1 MKKVKQPKQSQI
13 LSRDFNIQK
22 CSTGELNLGTKT
34 IKDKTK
40 YTRKH
45 KHKQKLI

>member
-1 MKKVKQPKQSQI
+1 MKKDKQTQLTQ
-13 LSRDFNIQK
+13 SRDFNIQK

-40 YTRKH
+40 YTRKQ
-45 KHKQKLI
+45 KYKQKLI

>member
-1 MKKVKQPKQSQI
+1 MKKVKQSQQPL

-40 YTRKH
+40 YTRKQ